1 MSRSSGAILDF
12 ERNNLGKQLFFF
24 YGDDIVVMLLISYLI
39 MIMSI
44 S

>member
-12 ERNNLGKQLFFF
+12 ERNNLGKQLFF